1 MKTQE
6 ELRNGT
12 TSNYVIFFG
21 ETELPTSKSGAINSK
36 GGLVLTATLPT
47 GERIEHRS
55 NDVYGVKGFSI
66 NGVKK
71 ALVELKRPE
80 LKGMLNFKY

>member
-12 TSNYVIFFG
+12 TSNFVIFFG
-21 ETELPTSKSGAINSK
+21 ETELETRKSGSVNSK

-47 GERIEHRS
+47 GEKI
-55 NDVYGVKGFSI
+55 KGFSI

-71 ALVELKRPE
+71 ALAESRRPE
-80 LKGMLNFKY
+80 LKGMFDFKY